1 MGGLVIKKAYIL
13 GHQLPEY
20 ESLVNRVQAAFF
32 LATPH
37 QGAGIAQLLSRLLS
51 LAPGSRPFLN
61 DLFPQSEMLQSIN
74 EAFPKYSQ
82 GLQLFSFYETQP
94 MYYGLGKG
102 LIVEKHCAVMN
113 YHNERR
119 TYLDANHRDVA
130 RYSTPNDPS
139 YILVRNALAVTIENQ
154 RKSLDSRRQEVKHFE
169 MLALSKFLG
178 VSSAPEDDLMANEF
192 QKLPG
197 TCQWFLQ
204 RGAFQQWCNA
214 TTSKTLWLRGRPGAG
229 KSVLASHV
237 VSHLQTLNLDC
248 SYFFFKE
255 GDKSKSS
262 INAFLR
268 CIAWQMAVL
277 HPEAFSE
284 IARLSS
290 NWKDSPIDKVDHN
303 PVWRRVFSAGILK
316 IRLKGPQYWVLDALD
331 ECKNDSEI
339 TRFIK
344 KAQET
349 WSLCVLITSR
359 NDVESYITG
368 STLSMEVISETIL
381 EENKIDI
388 ASFLA
393 ANLQKLPGA
402 TSSAQQNISDQILQ
416 NSHGCFLWV
425 NLVLRELQQVHTSAG
440 ISQVLDSN
448 PSDMDALYS
457 RVLGDMS
464 RAKFDKD
471 LTKAILTWTTCALRP
486 LLVEEIHEAI
496 EMDIKDT
503 VDDVGKSIGSCCSNL
518 VYIDKAGKVQLIHLT
533 AKEFLMR
540 EDLESEYR
548 IDSPSGH
555 RRLVLVCL
563 RVLMRGQST
572 LRRAS
577 RVRRLGSDAAAG
589 NDSPLYD
596 YASMYLFQHLV
607 QAKTSD
613 AEVFIELA
621 KFLSSHKV
629 LIWIERLAKNSDLQ
643 RLYQAGVNCTSMVT
657 RRLEHI
663 PPIGIQKQLEL
674 VERWG
679 TDFVRLVNKFGK
691 QLSQFPSSIH
701 QVIPPFCP
709 PESALRQ

>member
-51 LAPGSRPFLN
+51 LAPDSRPFLN

-192 QKLPG
+192 QKLPE

-204 RGAFQQWCNA
+204 RGVFQQWCNA

-237 VSHLQTLNLDC
+237 ISHLQTLNLDC

-268 CIAWQMAVL
+268 CIA
-277 HPEAFSE
+277 
-284 IARLSS
+284 
-290 NWKDSPIDKVDHN
+290 
-303 PVWRRVFSAGILK
+303 
-316 IRLKGPQYWVLDALD
+316 
-331 ECKNDSEI
+331 
-339 TRFIK
+339 
-344 KAQET
+344 
-349 WSLCVLITSR
+349 
-359 NDVESYITG
+359 
-368 STLSMEVISETIL
+368 
-381 EENKIDI
+381 
-388 ASFLA
+388 
-393 ANLQKLPGA
+393 
-402 TSSAQQNISDQILQ
+402 
-416 NSHGCFLWV
+416 
-425 NLVLRELQQVHTSAG
+425 
-440 ISQVLDSN
+440 
-448 PSDMDALYS
+448 
-457 RVLGDMS
+457 
-464 RAKFDKD
+464 
-471 LTKAILTWTTCALRP
+471 
-486 LLVEEIHEAI
+486 
-496 EMDIKDT
+496 
-503 VDDVGKSIGSCCSNL
+503 
-518 VYIDKAGKVQLIHLT
+518 
-533 AKEFLMR
+533 
-540 EDLESEYR
+540 
-548 IDSPSGH
+548 
-555 RRLVLVCL
+555 
-563 RVLMRGQST
+563 
-572 LRRAS
+572 
-577 RVRRLGSDAAAG
+577 
-589 NDSPLYD
+589 
-596 YASMYLFQHLV
+596 
-607 QAKTSD
+607 
-613 AEVFIELA
+613 
-621 KFLSSHKV
+621 
-629 LIWIERLAKNSDLQ
+629 
-643 RLYQAGVNCTSMVT
+643 
-657 RRLEHI
+657 
-663 PPIGIQKQLEL
+663 
-674 VERWG
+674 
-679 TDFVRLVNKFGK
+679 
-691 QLSQFPSSIH
+691 
-701 QVIPPFCP
+701 
-709 PESALRQ
+709 